1 MAALTDKAGRLLSE
15 ANIVHLATVMPD
27 GSPQVSP
34 IWADVVDGIIEF
46 NTAAGR
52 VKEQNMRRDPR
63 VAFSVVDRDDPYER
77 ATIRGHVLEMI
88 DGDEARSHID
98 KMAKKYLGTDTYPW
112 YRGETRIL
120 VRVEP
125 DRCSD

>member
-1 MAALTDKAGRLLSE
+1 MAELSAKARRLLSE
-15 ANIVHLATVMPD
+15 PNLVHLATVMPD

-34 IWADVVDGIIEF
+34 IWADVVEGVIEF

-63 VAFSVVDRDDPYER
+63 VAFSVVNRDDPYER
-77 ATIRGHVLEMI
+77 ACVRGRVVEMVA
-88 DGDEARSHID
+88 GDEARAHID
-98 KMAKKYLGTDTYPW
+98 TMAKKYLGTDEYPW
-112 YRGETRIL
+112 YKGETRII

-125 DRCSD
+125 E